1 MPGLV
6 QAGTIPNYP
15 HAQSCMLCID
25 RQLDRTLDSSKLM
38 PCFATCLTTKAS
50 SCSRLHLGLRRCVYT
65 LLAAWLSC
73 SIYLKDVVSESC
85 LLRSRLQGRLVM
97 YANAAM
103 IAPVLPRRCARDDF
117 CEGVPILKKTRNN
130 IPQNRAYMSLPCA
143 EMCQVMV
150 PLPRPSLHLQSNLPS
165 KNLLHSFYFP
175 PRSSG
180 SSTKSSAPSRAPC
193 ENELRVCWM
202 YESWEVPK
210 HLHSMSREMITRRLL
225 ASASAPAP
233 AARGLRKPGMAG
245 RPS

>member
-1 MPGLV
+1 MSRLLWQLRSMPGLV

-85 LLRSRLQGRLVM
+85 LLRRLQ
-97 YANAAM
+97 ACPM

-117 CEGVPILKKTRNN
+117 CEGGKPILKTRNN
-130 IPQNRAYMSLPCA
+130 IRQGAYMSLPCA
-143 EMCQVMV
+143 CARS
-150 PLPRPSLHLQSNLPS
+150 LSLSPSPS
-165 KNLLHSFYFP
+165 
-175 PRSSG
+175 
-180 SSTKSSAPSRAPC
+180 
-193 ENELRVCWM
+193 
-202 YESWEVPK
+202 
-210 HLHSMSREMITRRLL
+210 
-225 ASASAPAP
+225 PAIEP
-233 AARGLRKPGMAG
+233 T
-245 RPS
+245 